1 VKVRLTVESAG
12 KRFRATIRERDDGA
26 EDRLATFPVESI
38 GEAKKRASSV
48 ARAHG
53 LTTYGF
59 IDKTRAKA

>member
-1 VKVRLTVESAG
+1 VKIRLTVEPAG
-12 KRFRATIRERDDGA
+12 KRLRATIRERDEGA
-26 EDRLATFPVESI
+26 EDRLATFSVQSV

-59 IDKTRAKA
+59 VDKTQAKA